1 MIFYRRTFVDHIK
14 YHYTNILSP
23 YDEKIYQE
31 CR

>member
-14 YHYTNILSP
+14 YHLVNILSP